1 MARRP
6 TATPSG
12 PSARTAAAGEAP
24 RAPTEAQGY
33 DDDPAAGPEAEL
45 GDADDDEL
53 SGPRQGEAIPESRL
67 NKSQK
72 FVKLLE
78 ALQASGGARASE
90 LMARFDLDDRT
101 LRRYLADLRELD
113 LPLYTEGRGDSR
125 RIWIDASYRRHGVRI
140 SLLEL
145 ISLRFG
151 RQAFSFLE
159 GTTFASDMDGAL
171 ETLST
176 FQHKGVDRVRHLD
189 RKLVA
194 LPEHRK
200 DHARDNDVLEEVLNA
215 VVNEQ
220 VATAHYARVNGPTKE
235 YKLHPL
241 SLVVYKQSL
250 YLFAYD
256 QDAEQIK
263 TFALDRFR
271 HFTVNK
277 REHFEYPEDYD
288 PAKHYEHAFGIMNGE
303 PVEVCLRFHR
313 RAAPYIRERIWHH
326 SQELHPQRDGGVR
339 LTMQVALQ
347 HELLQWV
354 LSFGPDVRVEAPP
367 ELTDKI
373 RRLHREAAEGID
385 LLEAREARG
394 ER

>member
-1 MARRP
+1 MPRRP
-6 TATPSG
+6 TAPPPKPPPADGTLEHP
-12 PSARTAAAGEAP
+12 PAAAAAP
-24 RAPTEAQGY
+24 APALDE
-33 DDDPAAGPEAEL
+33 
-45 GDADDDEL
+45 GDEDEFAR
-53 SGPRQGEAIPESRL
+53 PRVGEAIPEARL

-90 LMARFDLDDRT
+90 LMERFDLDDRT
-101 LRRYLADLRELD
+101 LRRYLADLRELN

-145 ISLRFG
+145 VSLRFG
-151 RQAFSFLE
+151 RQAFGFLE

-176 FQHKGVDRVRHLD
+176 FTHRGTDRVRHLD

-200 DHARDNDVLEEVLNA
+200 DHSRDNDVLEEVLTA
-215 VVNEQ
+215 VINEH

-235 YKLHPL
+235 YRLHPL

-250 YLFAYD
+250 YLFARD
-256 QDAEQIK
+256 VEANSQIK

-271 HFTVNK
+271 HFSANK

-288 PAKHYEHAFGIMNGE
+288 PEQQYTDAFGIISGE
-303 PVEVCLRFHR
+303 PVDVALRFHR
-313 RAAPYIRERIWHH
+313 RVAPYIRERIWHR
-326 SQELHPQRDGGVR
+326 SQDLQPQRDGGLR
-339 LTMQVALQ
+339 LTMKVAVQ
-347 HELLQWV
+347 PELVAWV
-354 LSFGPDVRVEAPP
+354 LSFGPDVRVEAPN
-367 ELTDKI
+367 ELQEKI
-373 RRLHREAAEGID
+373 RRLHREAAEGLD
-385 LLEAREARG
+385 LLEAREVRG
-394 ER
+394 DR

>member
-1 MARRP
+1 MPRRP
-6 TATPSG
+6 TAPPPKAPPAEASLEPAPPSG
-12 PSARTAAAGEAP
+12 ALAGAGLDEGEEDEFARP
-24 RAPTEAQGY
+24 RT
-33 DDDPAAGPEAEL
+33 
-45 GDADDDEL
+45 
-53 SGPRQGEAIPESRL
+53 GEAIPEARL

-151 RQAFSFLE
+151 RRAFGFLE

-171 ETLST
+171 EALST
-176 FQHKGVDRVRHLD
+176 FTHRGTDRVRHLD

-200 DHARDNDVLEEVLNA
+200 DHSRDNDVLEEVLTA
-215 VVNEQ
+215 VINEH

-235 YKLHPL
+235 YRLHPL

-250 YLFAYD
+250 YLFARD
-256 QDAEQIK
+256 VEASGQIK

-271 HFTVNK
+271 HFSANK

-288 PAKHYEHAFGIMNGE
+288 PEAQYADAFGIMNGE
-303 PVEVCLRFHR
+303 PVEVILRFHR
-313 RAAPYIRERIWHH
+313 RVAPYVRERIWHR
-326 SQELHPQRDGGVR
+326 SQELSSLRDGSVR
-339 LTMQVALQ
+339 LSMRVAVQ
-347 HELLQWV
+347 PELVSWV
-354 LSFGPDVRVEAPP
+354 LSFGPDLRVEAPV
-367 ELTDKI
+367 ELHEKI
-373 RRLHREAAEGID
+373 RRLHREAAEGVD
-385 LLEAREARG
+385 LLEAREAREVRG

>member
-1 MARRP
+1 MPRRP
-6 TATPSG
+6 LAPPPPAPTD
-12 PSARTAAAGEAP
+12 EAP
-24 RAPTEAQGY
+24 PLQHDRPGTSA
-33 DDDPAAGPEAEL
+33 
-45 GDADDDEL
+45 ADDGDEDEFAR
-53 SGPRQGEAIPESRL
+53 PRVGEAIPEAGL

-78 ALQASGGARASE
+78 ALQTSGGARASE

-151 RQAFSFLE
+151 RQAFGFLE

-171 ETLST
+171 EALST
-176 FQHKGVDRVRHLD
+176 FTHRNSERVRHLD

-200 DHARDNDVLEEVLNA
+200 DHSRDNDVLEEVLTA
-215 VVNEQ
+215 VINEH

-235 YKLHPL
+235 YRLHPL

-250 YLFAYD
+250 YLFARD
-256 QDAEQIK
+256 VEANLQIK

-271 HFTVNK
+271 HFSANK
-277 REHFEYPEDYD
+277 REHFDYPEEYD
-288 PAKHYEHAFGIMNGE
+288 PSQQFADAFGIISGE
-303 PVEVCLRFHR
+303 PVDIALRFHR
-313 RAAPYIRERIWHH
+313 RVAPYIRERIWHR
-326 SQELHPQRDGGVR
+326 SQELHPQRDGGLR
-339 LTMQVALQ
+339 MTMRVAVQ
-347 HELLQWV
+347 PELVSWV
-354 LSFGPDVRVEAPP
+354 LSFGPDVRVEAPI
-367 ELTDKI
+367 ELHEKI
-373 RRLHREAAEGID
+373 RRLHREAADGVD
-385 LLEAREARG
+385 VLDAREAREARG